1 MYTSNLRYQVPPKTG
16 VLGGYT
22 NGPPLSGTPKSV
34 HFSIGLCCRFLS
46 SETLNCNPPQ
56 IGGRGGGIPQEWWG
70 GGGTVWVWCIIY
82 ISYMTVN

>member
-16 VLGGYT
+16 VLGGGYT

-56 IGGRGGGIPQEWWG
+56 IGGRGGVYLRSG
-70 GGGTVWVWCIIY
+70 GVAGGRCGCGVLHI
-82 ISYMTVN
+82 